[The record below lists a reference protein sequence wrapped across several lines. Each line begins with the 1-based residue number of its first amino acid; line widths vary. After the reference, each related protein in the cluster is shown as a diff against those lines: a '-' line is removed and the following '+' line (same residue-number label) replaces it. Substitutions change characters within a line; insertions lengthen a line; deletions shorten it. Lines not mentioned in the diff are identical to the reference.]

1 MVAEVRKG
9 VVDERAVAKAEAAK
23 EAGLEGAGMAAAMEV
38 AGWVGATVEVAKEEV
53 TGAVVMAAVRVEVGK
68 VVG

>member
-1 MVAEVRKG
+1 MAEVRKG

-38 AGWVGATVEVAKEEV
+38 VTVAEEMVTVAEE
-53 TGAVVMAAVRVEVGK
+53 MAAMVAAMVAVAYWM
-68 VVG
+68 